1 MLKGTEN
8 GRRRKEMAK
17 KFEGSILVLILLVL
31 FCWPAAIIYYLMKR
45 EEVAPIDAQAPQY
58 QQPPPQ

>member
-1 MLKGTEN
+1 
-8 GRRRKEMAK
+8 MAK

-45 EEVAPIDAQAPQY
+45 EEVALIDAQAPQY